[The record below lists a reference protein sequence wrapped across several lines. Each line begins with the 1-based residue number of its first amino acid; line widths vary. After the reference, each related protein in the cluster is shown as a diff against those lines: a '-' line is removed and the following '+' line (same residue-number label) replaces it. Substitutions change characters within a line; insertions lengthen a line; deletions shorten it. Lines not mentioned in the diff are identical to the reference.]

1 VARCGAFSRKV
12 PPRCQLSNQT
22 SASTSSGPPDAAP
35 ARRRA
40 EMEPSGLTFRRSR
53 AQFGANF
60 LCTFLE
66 LERLL
71 GDAEQC
77 EHLTLQIRELGVED
91 LHGVA
96 VLGQCVPLY
105 EAEQT

>member
-1 VARCGAFSRKV
+1 
-12 PPRCQLSNQT
+12 
-22 SASTSSGPPDAAP
+22 
-35 ARRRA
+35 
-40 EMEPSGLTFRRSR
+40 M
-53 AQFGANF
+53 NF

-71 GDAEQC
+71 GDAVQC

-96 VLGQCVPLY
+96 VLGQFVSLY

>member
-1 VARCGAFSRKV
+1 VLHALLTQVEGLATRQPVIIVFEDVHWIDPTSR
-12 PPRCQLSNQT
+12 
-22 SASTSSGPPDAAP
+22 
-35 ARRRA
+35 
-40 EMEPSGLTFRRSR
+40 LTFRRSR

-77 EHLTLQIRELGVED
+77 EQLTLQIRELGVED